1 MYNKFPGKDI
11 TEEDIKSKIPLVA
24 NFSKEPFEIAGVIFN
39 GKKFLLWLV
48 QTWLSQKNS
57 S

>member
-24 NFSKEPFEIAGVIFN
+24 NFSKEPFEIEKLA
-39 GKKFLLWLV
+39 LV
-48 QTWLSQKNS
+48 KICL
-57 S
+57 